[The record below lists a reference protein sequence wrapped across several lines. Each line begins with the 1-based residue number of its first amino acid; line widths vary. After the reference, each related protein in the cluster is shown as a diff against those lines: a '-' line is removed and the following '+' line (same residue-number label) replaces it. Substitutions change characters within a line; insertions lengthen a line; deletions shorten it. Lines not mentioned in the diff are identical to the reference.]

1 MMQPIKV
8 VLRYTDGT
16 VIKGFTQNFSPVRKN
31 FHFHPVDT
39 YENSNWPIE
48 ISVNDL
54 KAVFFVKDFAGNSLY
69 NERKEH
75 FEGDPPSGRKVEV
88 KFMDGEVMV
97 GSTLSYDSNRSGFFI
112 FPADP
117 NSNNIK
123 AFIVNSSVIRVD
135 YL

>member
-1 MMQPIKV
+1 MQPIKV
-8 VLRYTDGT
+8 VLRYTTGT
-16 VIKGFTQNFSPVRKN
+16 VIKGFTQNFSPTRKS
-31 FHFHPVDT
+31 FHFQPVSG
-39 YENSNWPIE
+39 NNGPIE
-48 ISVNDL
+48 IPVNEL
-54 KAVFFVKDFAGNSLY
+54 KAVFFVRDFSGNSLY
-69 NERKEH
+69 NERKEY

-97 GSTLSYDSNRSGFFI
+97 GSTLSYESNRPGFFI

-123 AFIVNSSVIRVD
+123 AFIVNSSVIKVE